1 MGWLEVEVRREEMDT
16 AAAAVFGDLE
26 GDTERVR
33 KIQARDEEREWKGY
47 GQGGVLSQRPS
58 AGEQTEYQFE
68 REDQFWQSNRIRK
81 SVDPSSHCLPFCPL
95 HTHLFTVI
103 SHLSIPKL
111 SSHFLS
117 PFKPPKSP
125 QQCFFQLLFLS
136 NFRAITF
143 FCSFSREELGNGQI
157 HYPLPETCLILGRDT
172 LAKFLLANCCL
183 IRVVA

>member
-1 MGWLEVEVRREEMDT
+1 MGWLEVEVAREEMDT

-26 GDTERVR
+26 GDTGRVR
-33 KIQARDEEREWKGY
+33 KIQARDEEREWKRY

-117 PFKPPKSP
+117 PF
-125 QQCFFQLLFLS
+125 QLLSPRNNLFSTYSSAPTSGQLPS
-136 NFRAITF
+136 FVHFTEKNCVTVKSIT
-143 FCSFSREELGNGQI
+143 
-157 HYPLPETCLILGRDT
+157 HIL
-172 LAKFLLANCCL
+172 KH
-183 IRVVA
+183 V